1 MERKR
6 GLIYL
11 GIIFASLAIIWVAF
25 LLPAMGDKK
34 VADTFAEPLF
44 THALPE
50 GAEQV
55 QQEADRSKTDGGKM
69 TAAYLLLSAD
79 ATEDELY
86 TFYNDVDYP
95 PAQEG
100 DTVTLHVQPLDD
112 ASLDALEQGGLDDRS
127 KTDGGKMT
135 AAYLLLSADATED
148 ELYTFYNDVDYPPA
162 QEGDTVTLHVQPLDD
177 ASLDALEQGGLD
189 VEGKSY
195 WFVYLVS
202 QPA

>member
-1 MERKR
+1 MDRKR

-34 VADTFAEPLF
+34 VADAFAEPLF

-79 ATEDELY
+79 TTEDELY

-112 ASLDALEQGGLDDRS
+112 ASL
-127 KTDGGKMT
+127 
-135 AAYLLLSADATED
+135 
-148 ELYTFYNDVDYPPA
+148 N
-162 QEGDTVTLHVQPLDD
+162 
-177 ASLDALEQGGLD
+177 ALEQGGLD

>member
-1 MERKR
+1 MDRKR

-34 VADTFAEPLF
+34 VADAFAEPLF

-112 ASLDALEQGGLDDRS
+112 ASL
-127 KTDGGKMT
+127 
-135 AAYLLLSADATED
+135 
-148 ELYTFYNDVDYPPA
+148 N
-162 QEGDTVTLHVQPLDD
+162 
-177 ASLDALEQGGLD
+177 ALEQGGLD

>member
-6 GLIYL
+6 ALIYL
-11 GIIFASLAIIWVAF
+11 GIVFASLALIWAVL

-34 VADTFAEPLF
+34 VADAFAEPLF

-79 ATEDELY
+79 TDEDALY
-86 TFYNDVDYP
+86 TFYNDVEYP

-100 DTVTLHVQPLDD
+100 DTVTLHVQALDQS
-112 ASLDALEQGGLDDRS
+112 SLDALQQS
-127 KTDGGKMT
+127 
-135 AAYLLLSADATED
+135 
-148 ELYTFYNDVDYPPA
+148 
-162 QEGDTVTLHVQPLDD
+162 
-177 ASLDALEQGGLD
+177 GLD
-189 VEGKSY
+189 VEGKHY
-195 WFVYLVS
+195 WFVYLTS

>member
-1 MERKR
+1 MDRKR

-34 VADTFAEPLF
+34 VADAFAEPLF

-79 ATEDELY
+79 TTEDELY

-112 ASLDALEQGGLDDRS
+112 ASL
-127 KTDGGKMT
+127 
-135 AAYLLLSADATED
+135 
-148 ELYTFYNDVDYPPA
+148 N
-162 QEGDTVTLHVQPLDD
+162 
-177 ASLDALEQGGLD
+177 ALEQGGLD

-202 QPA
+202 HPA

>member
-1 MERKR
+1 MDRKR
-6 GLIYL
+6 GFLYL
-11 GIIFASLAIIWVAF
+11 GIIFASLAVIWVAF
-25 LLPAMGDKK
+25 LLPALGDKK
-34 VADTFAEPLF
+34 VADAYAEPLF

-55 QQEADRSKTDGGKM
+55 QQEADRSKTDAGKM

-86 TFYNDVDYP
+86 TFYNDMDYP

-100 DTVTLHVQPLDD
+100 DTVTLHVKALDQS
-112 ASLDALEQGGLDDRS
+112 SLDALEQSGLD
-127 KTDGGKMT
+127 T
-135 AAYLLLSADATED
+135 
-148 ELYTFYNDVDYPPA
+148 
-162 QEGDTVTLHVQPLDD
+162 
-177 ASLDALEQGGLD
+177 
-189 VEGKSY
+189 EGKTF

>member
-1 MERKR
+1 MDRKR

-34 VADTFAEPLF
+34 VADAFAEPLF

-79 ATEDELY
+79 TTEDELY

-112 ASLDALEQGGLDDRS
+112 ASLDALEQS
-127 KTDGGKMT
+127 
-135 AAYLLLSADATED
+135 
-148 ELYTFYNDVDYPPA
+148 
-162 QEGDTVTLHVQPLDD
+162 
-177 ASLDALEQGGLD
+177 GLD

>member
-1 MERKR
+1 MDRKR

-34 VADTFAEPLF
+34 VADAFAEPLF

-100 DTVTLHVQPLDD
+100 DTVTLHVQSLDD
-112 ASLDALEQGGLDDRS
+112 ASLNALEQS
-127 KTDGGKMT
+127 
-135 AAYLLLSADATED
+135 
-148 ELYTFYNDVDYPPA
+148 
-162 QEGDTVTLHVQPLDD
+162 
-177 ASLDALEQGGLD
+177 GLD

>member
-112 ASLDALEQGGLDDRS
+112 ASLDALEQGGLD
-127 KTDGGKMT
+127 
-135 AAYLLLSADATED
+135 
-148 ELYTFYNDVDYPPA
+148 
-162 QEGDTVTLHVQPLDD
+162 
-177 ASLDALEQGGLD
+177 

>member
-1 MERKR
+1 MDRKR

-34 VADTFAEPLF
+34 VADAFAEPLF

-112 ASLDALEQGGLDDRS
+112 ASLDALEQGGLD
-127 KTDGGKMT
+127 
-135 AAYLLLSADATED
+135 
-148 ELYTFYNDVDYPPA
+148 
-162 QEGDTVTLHVQPLDD
+162 
-177 ASLDALEQGGLD
+177 

>member
-79 ATEDELY
+79 TTEDELY

-112 ASLDALEQGGLDDRS
+112 ASL
-127 KTDGGKMT
+127 
-135 AAYLLLSADATED
+135 
-148 ELYTFYNDVDYPPA
+148 N
-162 QEGDTVTLHVQPLDD
+162 
-177 ASLDALEQGGLD
+177 ALEQGGLD